1 MLGDIV
7 LNPPVPAI
15 GRKCRLPQSLFNGID
30 EGGSVVIPKQ
40 ERFKCKVSTTS
51 ISGLIEKLELEIE
64 LVIGANTSLDDG
76 PDLIASSQ
84 VARINGSQFLPLFVC
99 GVSVK
104 FLAVKDL
111 CMLNHLIIM
120 RGIL

>member
-15 GRKCRLPQSLFNGID
+15 GRKCRLSQSLYSGVD
-30 EGGSVVIPKQ
+30 EGGSVVITKKQ
-40 ERFKCKVSTTS
+40 RFKCKVSTTYM
-51 ISGLIEKLELEIE
+51 SGIIETLELEIE
-64 LVIGANTSLDDG
+64 LVIGANTYLDDG
-76 PDLIASSQ
+76 PGLIASSQ
-84 VARINGSQFLPLFVC
+84 VARVKGPQLLQLFVH

-104 FLAVKDL
+104 CLAVKDR
-111 CMLNHLIIM
+111 CTLNNLIIM